1 MLHDEAHGETSFQML
16 LVYED
21 PLLSLK
27 SDNGPHCGGRSNK
40 ATNGQISRSYQA
52 IEQTAVARMLRLE
65 CPLSSSSPTLLLLKK
80 MEKLATQ
87 RLSILLPAC
96 WREMR
101 NKIIAKEIIAFCHHC
116 VAKSKSQKGKNN
128 ILKDVSSTMEML

>member
-21 PLLSLK
+21 PFLGLK

-52 IEQTAVARMLRLE
+52 IEQTAVARMLRFWNALY
-65 CPLSSSSPTLLLLKK
+65 PLPPPPSLNQ
-80 MEKLATQ
+80 A
-87 RLSILLPAC
+87 
-96 WREMR
+96 
-101 NKIIAKEIIAFCHHC
+101 
-116 VAKSKSQKGKNN
+116 
-128 ILKDVSSTMEML
+128 